1 MESKA
6 QRMFKKMPFQD
17 VISWTAM
24 IGGYGHDKE
33 AFQHLK
39 WMCKEGVQ
47 LNDITFLC
55 FFQLVVM

>member
-1 MESKA
+1 
-6 QRMFKKMPFQD
+6 MFKKMPFQD